1 MLKMWT
7 PFRLAIALIAVA
19 GFVDA
24 VGFLQLG
31 NLFVSFMSGNSTQF
45 ATSLGQGQWLAC
57 LQAGTIIIL
66 FVLGAFAGALVAI
79 AAGSKRLPA
88 VLLLE
93 AGLLACTLLCPP
105 AKVGEFSLAALPMAL
120 AMGMQNAAMNRIA
133 DRTVSLTYVTGT
145 LVRFAREL
153 AEAVT
158 GRGDRW
164 AWSADLLFWLAIV
177 AGAVFGAKS
186 FAWFGL
192 RSLVAPLAVVIL
204 LGVGAL
210 FSSAPLSDAEQT
222 RA

>member
-57 LQAGTIIIL
+57 LQAGTVIIL
-66 FVLGAFAGALVAI
+66 FVLGAFARALVAI
-79 AAGSKRLPA
+79 AAGSKRLPT

-93 AGLLACTLLCPP
+93 AGLLACTLLCPL
-105 AKVGEFSLAALPMAL
+105 AKAGEFSLAALPMAL
-120 AMGMQNAAMNRIA
+120 AMGMQNAAMNRIG

-158 GRGDRW
+158 GRGQRW

-204 LGVGAL
+204 LGMSAL
-210 FSSAPLSDAEQT
+210 FSPVTLADAQQT
-222 RA
+222 GA

>member
-7 PFRLAIALIAVA
+7 PFRLAVALIAVA

-45 ATSLGQGQWLAC
+45 AASLGQGQWTAC
-57 LQAGTIIIL
+57 LQAGAIIGL

-79 AAGSKRLPA
+79 AAGSKRLPV

-93 AGLLACTLLCPP
+93 AGLLACALLFPSGRL
-105 AKVGEFSLAALPMAL
+105 GEFSLAAAPMAL
-120 AMGMQNAAMNRIA
+120 AMGFQNAAMNRIGE
-133 DRTVSLTYVTGT
+133 RTVSLTYVTGT

-158 GRGDRW
+158 GRGERW

-177 AGAVFGAKS
+177 IGAVLGAKS

-192 RSLVAPLAVVIL
+192 RSLVVPLAAVIL
-204 LGVGAL
+204 LGLGAL
-210 FSSAPLSDAEQT
+210 VSPPPSADAQQA
-222 RA
+222 RP